1 VRGKVGVMP
10 LPSGAAGEPGRG
22 TLGGAA
28 LAVSRYSRHPA
39 IAAAL
44 VAHLAGQEE
53 QRRRALEGS
62 FAPTIVALYDDAE
75 LRARHPFIAG
85 MRAAV
90 AAAVARPVREAEG
103 RYARISHAFWSGAHA
118 AISDARSRRRRS
130 PSSMRG
136 SSGCAG
142 ACGDARGRDERGR
155 RRPTAV
161 AERGGLAPFLWT
173 LPALG
178 VLVATTAWPLAQTL
192 GLSLTDATLFADR
205 AARFVGLANYRALL
219 VDPDWWAAVGVT
231 LTFAAASVAL
241 ETILGLGIAL
251 VLAASFP
258 GRGLLRA
265 AVLVPWA
272 IPTVVSA
279 KIWAWMYHDL
289 HGVLNAA
296 LLGLGLVAE
305 PVAWTADPATALA
318 AVIVVDVWKTTP
330 FVAIL
335 ALAALQMVPQGVYE
349 AARVDGAGPL
359 ATFLRITLPLIRPA
373 LVVAVTFRLLDALRA
388 FDLVYVLTGNR
399 PETTTVSMFVR
410 QQLIDF
416 QDTGYGSA
424 AATLTLFLIALATVL
439 YVMAGRRPSG
449 IES

>member
-1 VRGKVGVMP
+1 MTAP
-10 LPSGAAGEPGRG
+10 AAP
-22 TLGGAA
+22 
-28 LAVSRYSRHPA
+28 
-39 IAAAL
+39 
-44 VAHLAGQEE
+44 
-53 QRRRALEGS
+53 
-62 FAPTIVALYDDAE
+62 
-75 LRARHPFIAG
+75 
-85 MRAAV
+85 V
-90 AAAVARPVREAEG
+90 AAAAR
-103 RYARISHAFWSGAHA
+103 
-118 AISDARSRRRRS
+118 
-130 PSSMRG
+130 MR
-136 SSGCAG
+136 
-142 ACGDARGRDERGR
+142 
-155 RRPTAV
+155 
-161 AERGGLAPFLWT
+161 LAPFLWA

-192 GLSLTDATLFADR
+192 WLSLTDATLFADR
-205 AARFVGLANYRALL
+205 DAAFLGLANYRALL
-219 VDPDWWAAVGVT
+219 ADPDWWDAGEVT
-231 LTFAAASVAL
+231 LVFALVSVTL
-241 ETILGLGIAL
+241 ETILGLAIAL

-296 LLGLGLVAE
+296 LLGLGLVDE

-318 AVIVVDVWKTTP
+318 AVILVDVWKTTP

-335 ALAALQMVPQGVYE
+335 ALAALQMVPRGVHE

-359 ATFLRITLPLIRPA
+359 ATFWRITLPLIRPA

-388 FDLVYVLTGNR
+388 FDLVYVLTGDR
-399 PETTTVSMFVR
+399 AETTTVSMFVR

-424 AATLTLFLIALATVL
+424 AATLTLFLLALATTL
-439 YVMAGRRPSG
+439 YLMAGRRRDG
-449 IES
+449 VAA